1 MQTLRERYP
10 NLVIYSLSEKAV
22 TLQFGNTISADLLTQ
37 VTTVNLLIHQQPFPG
52 FINTVPAYSTL
63 TIYFDLLQVIK
74 SNLDGLH
81 SFQKVVNYILSLS
94 VPAHPTDNTTNSPIK
109 IPVCYGNELGPD
121 LNGLATLHNLSPE
134 AVIKLHSEIT
144 YTVYI
149 IGFVPGF
156 AYLGGLNQSLAS
168 PRKAIPRDAVPAGSV
183 GIAGEQ
189 TGIYPLQTPGGWQ
202 IIGRTPLVMFDA
214 NRSQPSLLKAGDL
227 VRFEPIATTEFDK
240 YTAI

>member
-10 NLVIYSLSEKAV
+10 DLAIYSLSEKAI
-22 TLQFGNTISADLLTQ
+22 TLQFGNTISAALLTQ
-37 VTTVNLLIHQQPFPG
+37 VTTVNLLVHQQPFPG
-52 FINTVPAYSTL
+52 FISTVPAYSTL
-63 TIYFDLLQVIK
+63 TIYFDPLQVFK
-74 SNLDGLH
+74 SNLDGLRC
-81 SFQKVVNYILSLS
+81 FQKVENYILSLS
-94 VPAHPTDNTTNSPIK
+94 VPAHHTENYSESLIK
-109 IPVCYGNELGPD
+109 IPVCYGSEFGLD
-121 LNGLATLHNLSPE
+121 LNSLAALHNLSPE
-134 AVIKLHSEIT
+134 AVIKLHSEVT
-144 YTVYI
+144 YTVYM

-168 PRKAIPRDAVPAGSV
+168 PRKAVPRAAVPAGSV

-214 NRSQPSLLKAGDL
+214 NRAQPSLLKAGDL
-227 VRFEPIATTEFDK
+227 VRFEPITTNQFEK